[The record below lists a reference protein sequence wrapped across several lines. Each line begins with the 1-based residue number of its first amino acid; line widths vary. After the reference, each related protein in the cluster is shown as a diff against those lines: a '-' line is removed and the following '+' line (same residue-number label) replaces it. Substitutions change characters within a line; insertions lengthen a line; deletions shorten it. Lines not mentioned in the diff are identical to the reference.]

1 MNIKRTTSK
10 CVRKKIIST
19 NKNKDEVR
27 PSHMKVHPTRLS
39 HNWRPNF
46 AFENYYVPPSFEF
59 LGVILHKQHE
69 WIKLWHQK
77 KKSNCF
83 CQNGCLCQIWLL
95 CQEWVW
101 ARSNV
106 DLWNAIFKYMSWRLK
121 SLGMNFGMKLLFK
134 AKDLVTTNDEK
145 NIPIPSLDFMHD
157 IACKDAYYICLHI
170 KLSIKACITCSNI
183 NKG

>member
-1 MNIKRTTSK
+1 
-10 CVRKKIIST
+10 
-19 NKNKDEVR
+19 
-27 PSHMKVHPTRLS
+27 MKVHPTRLS

-121 SLGMNFGMKLLFK
+121 SLGMNFGIKLLFK

-145 NIPIPSLDFMHD
+145 IFQFLHLISCITLHEKMH
-157 IACKDAYYICLHI
+157 IIFAFISNSQLKHVYRVQISIRGRWWQRTLQWYIYMTIICL
-170 KLSIKACITCSNI
+170 S
-183 NKG
+183 